1 MEDREIVE
9 HLKTIP
15 LFQDLTDERG
25 ELELYYVA
33 PIVQVESYR
42 VGDWVFNQGQPSTGL
57 YLVLEG
63 KLRLTR
69 VDRDGI
75 TRHLKDIGPGTVLG
89 ETGLLVGDVHDA
101 TAEALTPTRLLYID
115 RDEFAKILERR
126 PRLRHNLHMSE
137 NVARRRSVPR
147 LDWMRDDEWVV
158 FSVKR
163 HWAYLLRKIL
173 PPSILFL
180 IFSPLFYFLMI
191 SESPA
196 RWVFGPLLGVFLVIL
211 FLLLVYQ
218 YIDWENDF
226 FVLTT
231 QRIVH
236 IENIWPIKQ
245 DFEEST
251 IENIEDIYELRPTFA
266 ANVLDFGNL
275 ILQTAGETVQIDM
288 VGMPN
293 PSHLRELIFHE
304 IQRNRALSVLRSR
317 GEIREVLQQRLSL
330 EPPPPMPESEPTKTK
345 DSSVA
350 ILVLQAIK
358 EYFFPPTW
366 SASEG
371 GDTIVWRRFWLPGF
385 FRYLRIFIPLAVL
398 TVGGAW
404 GLTQVWATESLHWL
418 LGVWLLLEAI
428 LFGWLL
434 WFIEDWRNDY
444 FEITPNR
451 IILVFQ
457 QPLLLQESRREAPL
471 DRIQNISFEVPGILA
486 NIFRYGHV
494 MLETAG
500 TTGRFELKWVHRP
513 QKIQAEISRRQQDYN
528 RQQRAIDAKRR
539 QDEMLSWFATY
550 DTMRR
555 TSQLPDA
562 QK

>member
-25 ELELYYVA
+25 ELELYHVA
-33 PIVQVESYR
+33 PIVQEKSYGI
-42 VGDWVFNQGQPSTGL
+42 GDWIFNQGQPSTGL

-75 TRHLKDIGPGTVLG
+75 TRHLKDIGPGAVLG

-126 PRLRHNLHMSE
+126 PRLRRNLNMSE
-137 NVARRRSVPR
+137 DVARRRSVPR

-173 PPSILFL
+173 PPSVLFL

-191 SESPA
+191 SGSPA

-218 YIDWENDF
+218 YVDWENDF

-293 PSHLRELIFHE
+293 PSRLRELIFHE
-304 IQRNRALSVLRSR
+304 IQRNRALGVLRSR

-330 EPPPPMPESEPTKTK
+330 EPPPPMPEPEPTKTK

-366 SASEG
+366 AASEG

-385 FRYLRIFIPLAVL
+385 FRYLRIFIPLAIL

-486 NIFRYGHV
+486 NIFKYGHV

-500 TTGRFELKWVHRP
+500 TTGKFELKWVHRP
-513 QKIQAEISRRQQDYN
+513 QKIQAEISRRQQEYS

-562 QK
+562 QP

>member
-25 ELELYYVA
+25 ELELYHVA
-33 PIVQVESYR
+33 PIVHEESYDI
-42 VGDWVFNQGQPSTGL
+42 GDWVFSQGQPSTGL
-57 YLVLEG
+57 YVILEG
-63 KLRLTR
+63 QLRLTM

-75 TRHLKDIGPGTVLG
+75 TRHLKDIGPGAVLG

-101 TAEALTPTRLLYID
+101 TAEVLTPAKLLYID
-115 RDEFAKILERR
+115 RDEFAEILKQR
-126 PRLRHNLHMSE
+126 PYLRHNLNMSE
-137 NVARRRSVPR
+137 DVARRRSVPR
-147 LDWMRDDEWVV
+147 FDWMRDDEWVV

-196 RWVFGPLLGVFLVIL
+196 RWVFGPLLGVFLAIL

-218 YIDWENDF
+218 YLDWQNDY

-236 IENIWPIKQ
+236 IENIWPIRQ

-251 IENIEDIYELRPTFA
+251 IENIEDTYELRPSFA

-275 ILQTAGETVQIDM
+275 ILQTAGETVQIDL
-288 VGMPN
+288 VGVPN
-293 PSHLRELIFHE
+293 PSYLRELIFHE
-304 IQRNRALSVLRSR
+304 IQRNRALEVLRSR
-317 GEIREVLQQRLSL
+317 GAIHEVLERRLSL
-330 EPPPPMPESEPTKTK
+330 EPPPPMPESEPTTTK
-345 DSSVA
+345 QASVVMLA
-350 ILVLQAIK
+350 LQAVK

-366 SASEG
+366 SVSEG
-371 GDTIVWRRFWLPGF
+371 GDTIIWRRFWLPGF
-385 FRYLRIFIPLAVL
+385 FRYLRVFIPLAVL
-398 TVGGAW
+398 TIGGAW
-404 GLTQVWATESLHWL
+404 GLMRIWEKESLHWL
-418 LGVWLLLEAI
+418 LGVWLLLEAF

-434 WFIEDWRNDY
+434 WIIEDWRNDY
-444 FEITPNR
+444 FEVTPNR

-457 QPLLLQESRREAPL
+457 QPLLLRESRREAAL

-486 NIFRYGHV
+486 NVFKYGHV

-500 TTGRFELKWVHRP
+500 TTGKFEMKWVYQP
-513 QKIQAEISRRQQDYN
+513 QRIQAEISRRQQSYS
-528 RQQRAIDAKRR
+528 RQKQAIDAKRR

-550 DTMRR
+550 DAMRR
-555 TSQLPDA
+555 TSQLPDVPS
-562 QK
+562 